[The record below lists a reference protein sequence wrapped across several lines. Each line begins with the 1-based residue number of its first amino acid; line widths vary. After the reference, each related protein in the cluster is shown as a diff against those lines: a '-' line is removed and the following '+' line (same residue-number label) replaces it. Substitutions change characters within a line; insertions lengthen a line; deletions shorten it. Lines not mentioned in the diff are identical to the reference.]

1 MKLDPRLRAALESR
15 GLAEPTPAQSAAWP
29 PIASGKHT
37 LLIAP
42 TGVGKTEAAVVPL
55 LDALLRK
62 PPQPIAV
69 LYITPLRSLNR
80 DMLRRLKGF
89 GEELELLVKE
99 IMAGLVVIE
108 MVFQVQAEAA
118 VELVLLV
125 EVEVVIVAEL
135 VEMVEIII
143 IELVQM

>member
-55 LDALLRK
+55 LDGMLRK
-62 PPQPIAV
+62 PAQPIV
-69 LYITPLRSLNR
+69 MLYITPLRSLNR
-80 DMLRRLKGF
+80 DMLRRLKGI
-89 GEELELLVKE
+89 GEELEIPVAVRHGDTSQKE
-99 IMAGLVVIE
+99 RNRQSRHPA
-108 MVFQVQAEAA
+108 
-118 VELVLLV
+118 
-125 EVEVVIVAEL
+125 
-135 VEMVEIII
+135 
-143 IELVQM
+143 